1 LNGMANTS
9 GRVDFVNEE
18 PQEPLQPT
26 PASIDGPSPLDPTPP
41 SGGSVAEPGSGL
53 PNSWDVGHE
62 KRPPRRRGRVTAASL
77 GLLAIAAALMVK
89 FVVPLVLGG
98 VAASAMGSLFGGPW
112 DRLPSDTQ
120 SRLEHRFDAAMGNR
134 LKGLSDADQATHLEA
149 MLTSGLPRL
158 DDQTLIRRFQIESA
172 GLDATD
178 EKTCAAFAQEFVKGH
193 VTTETSRK
201 VLGSL
206 DPQKYGEWIE
216 INLTALEAESKGAPP
231 QRVASQADTDAM
243 SAALVGRVPANHLAT
258 MQALDAGG
266 AAVLDAASCS
276 AARAVYAAGLGLDPK
291 TLATLVRVEVSP

>member
-1 LNGMANTS
+1 M
-9 GRVDFVNEE
+9 NEE
-18 PQEPLQPT
+18 PQEPLQT
-26 PASIDGPSPLDPTPP
+26 TSASIDGQSPVDPTPP
-41 SGGSVAEPGSGL
+41 SGPSVAEPGTGL

-62 KRPPRRRGRVTAASL
+62 TRSPRRRGRVAAAGL
-77 GLLAIAAALMVK
+77 GLVAIAAALMLK
-89 FVVPLVLGG
+89 VVIPLALGG
-98 VAASAMGSLFGGPW
+98 VAASAVGSLFGGPW

-120 SRLEHRFDAAMGNR
+120 SRLEQRFDAAMGDS
-134 LKGLSDADQATHLEA
+134 LKGLSDADRATHLEA

-172 GLDATD
+172 SLDATD

-193 VTTETSRK
+193 VSTETSRK

-231 QRVASQADTDAM
+231 QHVASRADTDAM
-243 SAALVGRVPANHLAT
+243 SAALLGRVPASHLAT

-266 AAVLDAASCS
+266 SVVLDAASCS
-276 AARAVYAAGLGLDPK
+276 AARAVYDAGLGLDPK
-291 TLATLVRVEVSP
+291 TLATLARVEVSP